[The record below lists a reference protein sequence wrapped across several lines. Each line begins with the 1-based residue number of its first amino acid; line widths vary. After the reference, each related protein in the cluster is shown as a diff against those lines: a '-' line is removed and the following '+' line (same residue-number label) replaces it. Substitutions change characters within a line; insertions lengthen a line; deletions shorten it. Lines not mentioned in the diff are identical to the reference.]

1 MTHDVNLLIL
11 ANRQVHAQLMSRVRS
26 AEARRV
32 KEDRARWEE
41 RLAAWRQLRHDQ
53 ALNAFKTYLHSD
65 QVVQPAA
72 RAKLLGEIAE
82 QQTSF
87 HARREA
93 TLGSLGGLTPPAL
106 TEAAATEVRGQLEA
120 QLSEE
125 AEGASILFDLLEK
138 ADAELGAHVSKG
150 LERLRARLSHFA
162 AFDEDDLAATLAL
175 EAEPL
180 VAMRRDEASELRARL
195 RLAVRRQRVE
205 LHEQALH
212 LCSRFEGAG
221 KIFDG
226 HLASITELYA
236 SYRQRLHDAREKHEL
251 ADRELEARLDAELLA
266 MRRAADIDELNGHLR
281 TALALLEEI
290 KGEYV
295 AFLGAAGEINA
306 EQPVRVQAELDALK
320 ATLVEFHE
328 LLPRDAYDD
337 KLRLL
342 IEGDAAA
349 ETEAAAAAAAAAAEG
364 EGEGEGGGEEAEA
377 AKAAREEAEAAAA
390 KAAAEAA
397 DLQEEEDLVAT
408 FGFVYP
414 AKMEAEIRLE
424 EEYLGLEHKEEVL
437 YADPHALTTG
447 GGARYQM
454 ITGACAAEL
463 RAREAAAAPAPTE
476 GDDAAAAGGAE
487 PSAATDAPAGGE
499 GQGAPSAIPADD
511 EARER
516 ARWTAVAAEE
526 VRAKH
531 LLPVDFGDG
540 LCAAPVIAS
549 AEAALALRTQ
559 LAAVCLTYHEVHAP
573 KVYGRAVAETEA
585 LQAESTREL
594 DERLLAHRPRAGQ
607 IELDMYQ
614 ERDFELMAHR
624 ERFVRHQKALRQRR
638 AALAAALEVELAAAE
653 KAEADHLAK
662 MEGLRRA
669 LSNPKNNHTP
679 TLQRLQRE
687 AEAAHEVAL
696 KATAERFGELKRRA
710 AESLAQVQQVNKDF
724 AATWKPFEVG
734 GTFNE
739 TEADRFAARLRALDD
754 DAAAEAEAQR
764 ERLDAKLAEGQE
776 GKAASLT
783 QFGETYELNIEDI
796 ALMEGLNRRKGAATA
811 DMRIVLARSH
821 AQAAAIDEAT
831 KKLGRLV
838 GAKEGATDDDG
849 AAAGGGGGAEAEGG
863 GGDGDG
869 ADGGGGAA
877 GDSDGDSDSGA
888 ALGGVAAEA
897 GGARSL
903 QVLKKVNLLR
913 YLLLERAKML
923 ACLQSDGV
931 PNEPIAISL
940 DEPADAAAA
949 AAADE
954 AAAKAAAR
962 GANARGTTASGE
974 QKEGSL
980 IEAVRAVREKHEAE
994 MLTYCEAYYARKGER
1009 EITRPKHIPP
1019 TIEEHKAKLA
1029 AALDALL
1036 AKAEDERASAIRT
1049 LRFQLVAATRTLN
1062 LAGAAVFDDVAVG
1075 ARHAAVK
1082 AVKAAAAA
1090 YTPLAADLQ
1099 RKRGIHELS
1108 LKPSLRNPSA
1118 AAELAALEQAEAH
1131 RSQETTK
1138 AAAAHADAAL
1148 AAETDHAALLRGRL
1162 VHLSA
1167 LLLRLLDATVYPEDL
1182 TPADE
1187 PPEETHYELA
1197 RKMRIE
1203 ARAKAAAASEDP
1215 MAEGRPFPRHTWAGL
1230 ALGEMTPAA
1239 CGAAAPAADADA
1251 DADADAGAAAPA
1263 VEAAA
1268 EASAELVAN
1277 FTRPHRSVI
1286 AARDR
1291 VYASYRTAY
1300 IAAVLDVAKARD
1312 KATGDERQWALNWA
1326 KMVGFLKS

>member
-1 MTHDVNLLIL
+1 
-11 ANRQVHAQLMSRVRS
+11 
-26 AEARRV
+26 
-32 KEDRARWEE
+32 
-41 RLAAWRQLRHDQ
+41 
-53 ALNAFKTYLHSD
+53 
-65 QVVQPAA
+65 
-72 RAKLLGEIAE
+72 
-82 QQTSF
+82 
-87 HARREA
+87 
-93 TLGSLGGLTPPAL
+93 
-106 TEAAATEVRGQLEA
+106 
-120 QLSEE
+120 
-125 AEGASILFDLLEK
+125 
-138 ADAELGAHVSKG
+138 
-150 LERLRARLSHFA
+150 
-162 AFDEDDLAATLAL
+162 
-175 EAEPL
+175 
-180 VAMRRDEASELRARL
+180 
-195 RLAVRRQRVE
+195 
-205 LHEQALH
+205 
-212 LCSRFEGAG
+212 
-221 KIFDG
+221 
-226 HLASITELYA
+226 
-236 SYRQRLHDAREKHEL
+236 
-251 ADRELEARLDAELLA
+251 
-266 MRRAADIDELNGHLR
+266 
-281 TALALLEEI
+281 
-290 KGEYV
+290 
-295 AFLGAAGEINA
+295 
-306 EQPVRVQAELDALK
+306 
-320 ATLVEFHE
+320 
-328 LLPRDAYDD
+328 
-337 KLRLL
+337 
-342 IEGDAAA
+342 
-349 ETEAAAAAAAAAAEG
+349 
-364 EGEGEGGGEEAEA
+364 
-377 AKAAREEAEAAAA
+377 
-390 KAAAEAA
+390 
-397 DLQEEEDLVAT
+397 
-408 FGFVYP
+408 
-414 AKMEAEIRLE
+414 
-424 EEYLGLEHKEEVL
+424 
-437 YADPHALTTG
+437 
-447 GGARYQM
+447 
-454 ITGACAAEL
+454 
-463 RAREAAAAPAPTE
+463 
-476 GDDAAAAGGAE
+476 
-487 PSAATDAPAGGE
+487 
-499 GQGAPSAIPADD
+499 
-511 EARER
+511 
-516 ARWTAVAAEE
+516 
-526 VRAKH
+526 
-531 LLPVDFGDG
+531 
-540 LCAAPVIAS
+540 
-549 AEAALALRTQ
+549 
-559 LAAVCLTYHEVHAP
+559 
-573 KVYGRAVAETEA
+573 
-585 LQAESTREL
+585 
-594 DERLLAHRPRAGQ
+594 
-607 IELDMYQ
+607 
-614 ERDFELMAHR
+614 
-624 ERFVRHQKALRQRR
+624 
-638 AALAAALEVELAAAE
+638 
-653 KAEADHLAK
+653 
-662 MEGLRRA
+662 
-669 LSNPKNNHTP
+669 
-679 TLQRLQRE
+679 
-687 AEAAHEVAL
+687 
-696 KATAERFGELKRRA
+696 
-710 AESLAQVQQVNKDF
+710 
-724 AATWKPFEVG
+724 
-734 GTFNE
+734 
-739 TEADRFAARLRALDD
+739 
-754 DAAAEAEAQR
+754 
-764 ERLDAKLAEGQE
+764 
-776 GKAASLT
+776 
-783 QFGETYELNIEDI
+783 
-796 ALMEGLNRRKGAATA
+796 
-811 DMRIVLARSH
+811 
-821 AQAAAIDEAT
+821 
-831 KKLGRLV
+831 
-838 GAKEGATDDDG
+838 
-849 AAAGGGGGAEAEGG
+849 
-863 GGDGDG
+863 
-869 ADGGGGAA
+869 
-877 GDSDGDSDSGA
+877 
-888 ALGGVAAEA
+888 
-897 GGARSL
+897 
-903 QVLKKVNLLR
+903 VLKKVNLLR

-1036 AKAEDERASAIRT
+1036 TKAEDERASAIRT

-1251 DADADAGAAAPA
+1251 DADAGAAAPA